1 MNQQDIREKLNKW
14 MTEFI
19 EVPNPKLGDWAPCP
33 YARQARVNNNITVK
47 FAEILEL
54 TPVLRESIDTLENKE
69 VVVICFDH
77 NQIDPVGLQ
86 EYVTGMNNTLMPM
99 GYVILEDHPFSPE
112 YLNGVSMNFGPCG
125 LLILQKL
132 DKLNQASDQLRDK
145 GYYANWSQQD
155 LDSVV
160 TWRYK

>member
-1 MNQQDIREKLNKW
+1 MKQQDIREKLNKW

-33 YARQARVNNNITVK
+33 YARQARINNNITVK

-77 NQIDPVGLQ
+77 NQIDPVDLQ

-112 YLNGVSMNFGPCG
+112 YINGVSMNFGHCG

-132 DKLNQASDQLRDK
+132 DKLNQASDQLHDK
-145 GYYANWSQQD
+145 GYYTNWSQQD

>member
-33 YARQARVNNNITVK
+33 YARQARINNNITVK

-54 TPVLRESIDTLENKE
+54 TPVLRESIDTLEDKE
-69 VVVICFDH
+69 VVVICFNH
-77 NQIDPVGLQ
+77 NQIDPVDIQ
-86 EYVTGMNNTLMPM
+86 EYVTSMNNTFMPI

-112 YLNGVSMNFGPCG
+112 YVNGVSMNFGHCG

>member
-1 MNQQDIREKLNKW
+1 MNQKDITEKLNKW
-14 MTEFI
+14 MIEFV
-19 EVPNPKLGDWAPCP
+19 EEPNPKLGDWAPCP
-33 YARQARVNNNITVK
+33 YARQARVNNNIAIK
-47 FAEILEL
+47 FAEMLEL
-54 TPVLRESIDTLENKE
+54 TPVLRENIDTLENKE
-69 VVVICFDH
+69 VVIICFDH
-77 NQIDPVGLQ
+77 NQIDPVDLQ

-112 YLNGVSMNFGPCG
+112 YINGVSMNFGICG

-132 DKLNQASDQLRDK
+132 SKLNQASDQLRDK
-145 GYYANWSQQD
+145 GYYTNWSQQD